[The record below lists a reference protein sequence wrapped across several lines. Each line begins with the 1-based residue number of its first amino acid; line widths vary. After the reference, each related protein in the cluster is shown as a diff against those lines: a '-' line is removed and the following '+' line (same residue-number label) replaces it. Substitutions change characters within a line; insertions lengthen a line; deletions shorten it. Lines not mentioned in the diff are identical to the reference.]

1 MIHFEKVEQL
11 FGKSLVARG
20 RANKGDNS
28 IRQRGRNDIV
38 LDVYFCL
45 NLPFEKGNEEK
56 GVE

>member
-1 MIHFEKVEQL
+1 MIHFAKLEQL

-28 IRQRGRNDIV
+28 IRQRARNDIV

-45 NLPFEKGNEEK
+45 NLTFEKGK
-56 GVE
+56 

>member
-1 MIHFEKVEQL
+1 MIHFEKLKQL

-28 IRQRGRNDIV
+28 TRQRETNDIV

-45 NLPFEKGNEEK
+45 NLNFEKGK
-56 GVE
+56 